1 MKRALI
7 YSFFPL
13 LSAGIFTAGVAS
25 AHGFGSELNGT
36 PAEITARFQG
46 EAALLGVPVDEV
58 KKAWAEGKTLFD
70 VATAHGITKEQLAQK
85 MKDQRTAEIK
95 TQLQVLVTQGVITQ
109 AQADQ
114 RLAFIQAKQAKKIAK
129 IDGKDNEGWGMGGKK
144 SRGFGRG
151 GRFGDL

>member
-25 AHGFGSELNGT
+25 AHGLGSGLNGT
-36 PAEITARFQG
+36 PTEITARFQR

-58 KKAWAEGKTLFD
+58 KTAWAAGKNLFD

-85 MKDQRTAEIK
+85 LKDERTAEVK
-95 TQLQVLVTQGVITQ
+95 AQLQVLVTQGVITQ

-114 RLAFIQAKQAKKIAK
+114 RLAFIQAKQAKAK
-129 IDGKDNEGWGMGGKK
+129 TKPVTDGEGKK
-144 SRGFGRG
+144 GRGFGRG
-151 GRFGDL
+151 GRFGGL